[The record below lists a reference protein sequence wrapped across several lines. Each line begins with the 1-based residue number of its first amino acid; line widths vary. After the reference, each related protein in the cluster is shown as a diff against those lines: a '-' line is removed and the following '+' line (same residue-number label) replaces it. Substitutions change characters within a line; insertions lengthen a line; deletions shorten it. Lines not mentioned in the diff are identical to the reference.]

1 MKYII
6 KIIITFFLMVKITC
20 AAELTLSQDEKE
32 YINKQ
37 KIISIAV
44 LSTNQSPYIDKNKF
58 GDFFGIHI
66 DYINSISN
74 IIGIDVSY
82 NTYETIKEL
91 LASVESGESDI
102 ALGFSKTPERS
113 NKYIFSEPFFEGNI
127 AIWYRKTKAKYLPI
141 QDLSWT
147 CVDGTIYCDRLVEQG
162 VTNIKK
168 ARYFSEAI
176 AWVNEGSTD
185 AIIANYVTIAKY
197 LNDNNIIVGATLLP
211 EWLEP
216 ERAGVI
222 TSKENKIFIS
232 IVNKVLN
239 LYRDGINLHSIK
251 SENIYHQSDL
261 LNLAYRK
268 MSVEEQIIKYT
279 LNEDSYPLFYRN
291 EEGKITGYL
300 YDFLKL
306 IQARTGLKF
315 KYIKNTDENVWD
327 ELSMGNVDLVPV
339 AYYENEYNNDIA
351 LSNPYISITY
361 RSIEKIED
369 VNKSNNIGVLVSS
382 NDSKLDYIRSVFSKS
397 VISYSDSQS
406 LLKDLELGLI
416 NQAYLPDYLIQ
427 GILARDFTDS
437 FIVGKSPD
445 KTIDISFAV
454 SKKNKILSKVVNAVL
469 ETVDNEELKK
479 LKRGYRQFNIIY
491 GYEKSRVYKVVLSLI
506 FVIILS
512 CLVVYFWLNNLKLQV
527 TLKDKDA
534 KQLESKKEWLQN
546 IINEQPSIIFIHGVN
561 SKVSLSNCNFYQG
574 EQCENCILFSNEDE
588 KYISEN
594 RTIIKEGITINDT
607 LLVSNQCKLQFAQVD
622 RVRKRIIDPK
632 TNITYLLTV
641 IHDITEQKKQE
652 TELIKA
658 NKAAQNAVISRE
670 RFLASMS
677 HELRTPIAGVM
688 GLLEL
693 LSTRVKGTEKQGIV
707 ENISSSMH
715 HLHLLVNDILDFS
728 KLEAEQLSLELRDCY
743 YLRELGNVF
752 RLHNAS
758 ALEKGIK
765 FRLSILPTSIEVIKI
780 DSLRLSQIVNN
791 LLSNAVKFTEV
802 GYVSVKVEVS
812 DVSLKI
818 SISDTGLGMNEKQ
831 LKSVFKPFTQADN
844 SIAREYGGTGLG
856 LNIVNEL
863 IKLMKGE
870 LNIVSSENVGTEIE
884 FIIPIEV
891 VSNYGSSFSKLDIN
905 CTVKDEMV
913 HKWVREWTKKDY
925 TFPVDKKKVTI
936 IDDSEAYEENISD
949 SVIVSLAGYNKD
961 CRYNNENILYINSTP
976 LFVDELHTLLFN
988 LIERENDTNAQS
1000 LSKLV
1005 GHVLIAEDNK
1015 INQTLLVKQLSEFGV
1030 SADVTNNGLEAF
1042 NKLKSS
1048 PNKYDLLITDCH
1060 MPILDGFALA
1070 KKVREEIIDF
1080 NDKPII
1086 GCTAEDLRVSRL
1098 NGTHFGI
1105 NHMLFKPY
1113 SIYELNSIL
1122 MSYLSGFE
1130 ESCDCSFVDKFS
1142 ELDDGGLINL
1152 FIETMSEDLTDLLS
1166 FSSEKEIKDT
1176 LHRIK
1181 GGMGS
1186 IGFDSIVT
1194 VINNLSDMDFE
1205 SSEYIIQKGKLISD
1219 MKVIINEASL
1229 WYKYKYE

>member
-1 MKYII
+1 MKNVVKFLITLLLPISVYATEPKFSSVEKDYIKNNP
-6 KIIITFFLMVKITC
+6 KISV
-20 AAELTLSQDEKE
+20 
-32 YINKQ
+32 
-37 KIISIAV
+37 AV
-44 LSTNQSPYIDKNKF
+44 LSTNQSPYIGKNKF

-74 IIGIDVSY
+74 IIGIDVKY
-82 NTYETIKEL
+82 NTFETIKEL
-91 LASVESGESDI
+91 LASVESGDSDI

-113 NKYIFSEPFFEGNI
+113 KRYIFSEPFFEGNI
-127 AIWYRKTKAKYLPI
+127 AIWYRKAKARYLPI
-141 QDLSWT
+141 KDLSWT
-147 CVDGTIYCDRLVEQG
+147 CVEGTIYCDRLVEQG
-162 VTNIKK
+162 ITNIKK
-168 ARYFSEAI
+168 ARFFSEAI
-176 AWVNEGSTD
+176 GWVNEGDSD

-232 IVNKVLN
+232 IVNKVLKS
-239 LYRDGINLHSIK
+239 YRDGINVHSIK
-251 SENIYHQSDL
+251 SDNIYHQSDL
-261 LNLAYRK
+261 LNLAYRN

-291 EEGKITGYL
+291 EEGKINGYL

-315 KYIKNTDENVWD
+315 KYVKNTNENVWD
-327 ELSMGNVDLVPV
+327 ELSLGNVDLVPV
-339 AYYENEYNNDIA
+339 AYYDSEYNKGIT

-361 RSIEKIED
+361 RSIEKVDTI
-369 VNKSNNIGVLVSS
+369 NKSNNIGVLVSS

-406 LLKDLELGLI
+406 LLKDLELGI
-416 NQAYLPDYLIQ
+416 ISQAYLPDDLIQ

-437 FIVGKSPD
+437 FIVGKSKD
-445 KTIDISFAV
+445 KIIDISFAV
-454 SKKNKILSKVVNAVL
+454 SKKNKILSDVVNAVL
-469 ETVDNEELKK
+469 ETVDDEELKK
-479 LKRGYRQFNIIY
+479 LKRGYRQFNVIY

-527 TLKDKDA
+527 TLKDKDT

-574 EQCENCILFSNEDE
+574 EKCDNCILFSNEDE
-588 KYISEN
+588 KYKNDNEK
-594 RTIIKEGITINDT
+594 IITEGITINDT
-607 LLVSNQCKLQFAQVD
+607 LLISNQCKLKFDQVD
-622 RVRKRIIDPK
+622 RIRKRIIDPK

-652 TELIKA
+652 AELIKA

-728 KLEAEQLSLELRDCY
+728 KLEAEQLSLELRDCH

-758 ALEKGIK
+758 ALEKGIN
-765 FRLSILPTSIEVIKI
+765 FRLFIQPTSIEVIKV

-802 GYVSVKVEVS
+802 GYVSVKVEVN

-818 SISDTGLGMNEKQ
+818 AISDTGLGMNERQ

-884 FIIPIEV
+884 CIIPIDV
-891 VSNYGSSFSKLDIN
+891 VSNYGASFSKLDIT
-905 CTVKDEMV
+905 CKAKDEAIAQ
-913 HKWVREWTKKDY
+913 WIREWTKNDY
-925 TFPVDKKKVTI
+925 SFPVDKKKVTI
-936 IDDSEAYEENISD
+936 IDGNEEYDGNIVD
-949 SVIVSLAGYNKD
+949 SVIISLSGYSRDNNK
-961 CRYNNENILYINSTP
+961 NMLSINSTP
-976 LFVDELHTLLFN
+976 LFIDELHTLLFS
-988 LIERENDTNAQS
+988 LIERENDATNTQS
-1000 LSKLV
+1000 LSKLI

-1015 INQTLLVKQLSEFGV
+1015 INQILLVKQLSEFGV
-1030 SADVTNNGLEAF
+1030 SADIANNGLEAF
-1042 NKLKSS
+1042 NKLKSN
-1048 PNKYDLLITDCH
+1048 PDRYDLLITDCH

-1070 KKVREEIIDF
+1070 KKVREEIIEF

-1122 MSYLSGFE
+1122 ISYLSGFE

-1152 FIETMSEDLTDLLS
+1152 FIETMSEDLTDLLT

-1194 VINNLSDMDFE
+1194 VINELSDMEFE
-1205 SSEYIIQKGKLISD
+1205 SNEYIIQKGKLISD
-1219 MKVIINEASL
+1219 MKIMINEASL